1 MKGFSGFRK
10 TIFLLTALNCI
21 YVLPAFGELSMG
33 LVTATSVQRVN
44 RFEVIYTYT
53 AVLNNSGPE
62 PLSNVTATLTSNTP
76 YLTIIDGEIV
86 FPDVPVSDGIESTDT
101 ITIRYNRRHTFRDED
116 HDWSFSQEDPAP
128 SNTVPVADAGSDQ
141 SAFLWSTVTL
151 NGSGS
156 SDVDGDLLTFT
167 WSLLSAP
174 GGSAAALS
182 DPNAVMP
189 DFVLDAVGIYEL
201 ELVVNDG
208 TDDSVPDRVLITTS
222 NSPPVADAGLDQS
235 ILTGTTVSLDGSGSS
250 DVDGDLLTFTW
261 SLPGVPA
268 GSVAA
273 LSDPNAVMP
282 SFIAD
287 LPGSYLA
294 ELIVND
300 GFVDSAIDIVTVT
313 TENSGPVADAGPDQT
328 VAVGDL
334 VTLQGNGSSDA
345 DGDALSYLWSLIAVP
360 TTSSASLSDPAAV
373 SPAFIPDVPGDYL
386 GQLIVNDGVTD
397 SAPDTVKIST
407 INSAPVA
414 DAGPDQTSSVGGVV
428 TLDGSGSS
436 DVDGDV
442 LTYSW
447 AFTSKPAGSSASLS
461 DPGALSPAFVI
472 DLPGTYVVGLVV
484 NDGTLDSDSDPV
496 IIQTE
501 NQAPVAVA
509 VADADSVTLG
519 TQVNLDGTASS
530 DPDGDP
536 LGYAWTLTTPTEST
550 AILSDATSPTPG
562 FTPDVA
568 GNYLATLVV
577 SDGTLASV
585 AQVAV
590 SASIPNNPPTLVAVG
605 NRTISAS
612 QNFSL
617 RLFGIDTDIGD
628 TLTYSLSV
636 SPSAMSVNPATG
648 DLNWTPGAG
657 DLGANVV
664 MAQVNDNAGLSDAKS
679 FTIDVVAPVVPP
691 PANEPPQLAPI
702 VDQTVTVGNALA
714 VTPTANDPDVGD
726 SLTLSLPL
734 APAGLTLAAG
744 GTLQWTP
751 TVDQVGSHDV
761 TVQVT
766 DGSGV
771 VAVQSFIVTVIAVN
785 RAPVAVDDTYTARV
799 GETLA
804 VAAPGILENDMDLDG
819 DVLTSALVTDASK
832 GTLNLNPD
840 GSFDYTPTPPE
851 FVFDFGTQIRCQLP
865 ENERRSTET
874 VPIIMDLDGDGQ
886 SELIFTGS
894 YATGGAS
901 RQHITA
907 MRPDCSILW
916 SFESAGFGTPIPNL
930 GTTSNPRHPMA
941 AADMDGDG
949 NIEILVPIR
958 TTGILSD
965 HRYLILD
972 HEGTLIGQTDLIPQ
986 INSQTAFQHTA
997 PAIADLDADGDAEIV
1012 VAFIQANLPYLAI
1025 FDHNGNLLVVN
1036 EDAPST
1042 ANTSNSA
1049 GTKPV
1054 IVDLDLDGIP
1064 EILMTSHVY
1073 SNTGVYL
1080 RTFPLNE
1087 SLGAATVHS
1096 NPRAIPAVANFDSD
1110 PEPEIYFQTNR
1121 GIYLFDQDGSLI
1133 WFFNDDARKNVVSN
1147 SGFDIPVTL
1156 ANVDADSE
1164 IEIVTYIGRHYLT
1177 VLEADGSIKW
1187 QHTDAEWIFDDVA
1200 GPTAFDID
1208 GNGIAE
1214 VIHVNGVEGHNGGSN
1229 GLYIHDGE
1237 TGAELNF
1244 TRLNQGGSH
1253 LNSLLIADM
1262 DDDGESEIIVN
1273 NAFSTNAVWAGN
1285 IAVLEGLSGYP
1296 WAASRGIRNQLIDTY
1311 THIEDD
1317 GGVPVSVKPHWLQLG
1332 KNGFNFVPQSTKVY
1346 TQIQCE
1352 SPLATQLQHNATI
1365 AVGDVDNDG
1374 DIELAGVAF
1383 FGTTLQGTEVWL
1395 MNADDCSQQ
1404 LLPNAAD
1411 IRNAGGMSTGSQL
1424 GLHDIDGDGDL
1435 EIIGVRRIIPG
1446 VGSGGGEQ
1454 LLAVHH
1460 DGSLVWPGD
1469 GASEPLG
1476 LVSSIGNS
1484 SDGGFAQMGPTFA
1497 DIDGNGSVEIIMSW
1511 YTGAFGAAAPGNGV
1525 TVYNVADGTILWEYL
1540 GTTIAGDTDYK
1551 PPTVVDLDLDGTLE
1565 IIFHKEVLDHLGN
1578 KEFDLPIISL
1588 PESHL
1593 SVAVANFDEDPFP
1606 EIVGRDQGH
1615 LYLFEHDGTTV
1626 FANPNNNN
1634 SQSQISVAD
1643 FDGDG
1648 EVEFAWYNGLG
1659 GFLTSG
1665 YMEVYD
1671 TDGSLLWSHQGLKEF
1686 GEDITRLK
1694 GVNPTA
1700 FDANGDGAFDI
1711 VVHLDIPNPI
1721 FGEDDGVY
1729 IFDGR
1734 DGSLLEYMPIGSASR
1749 EQRYTTITDIDGDGA
1764 AEIISSFSNGLA
1776 GATRI
1781 WEGTASQPLPDA
1793 PAHRNQWT
1801 FNEGYA
1807 DAKGNTLSNP
1817 VPHWLQSGL
1826 NGWNL
1831 IKLPP
1836 DPLAGTT
1843 DSFTYTANDGQVN
1856 SNTATVTFDVQPP
1869 GTPPVFLS
1877 APDTLTT
1884 VGFSYEY
1891 APRVVDIDPGD
1902 SVSFILT
1909 GGPAGMTIDPGN
1921 GRVSFTPDSEGSYKV
1936 SILASDT
1943 IGFSTPQTYTLT
1955 VGLPVTVPSVISQSQ
1970 AIAETS
1976 LGGVGLLTGDV
1987 LSLNH
1992 PVIPAGDVSNQT
2004 PVAGSVAE
2012 FGSAVDLI
2020 ISLGPAPEDIDNDGD
2035 GFTENQGDC
2044 NDTDNT
2050 IHTGANDP
2058 SADGIDQDCDGID
2071 GNLSL
2076 TSILMLPATGDILTG
2091 DVVSLSATGIFEGG
2105 TSQNLTEIVNWSA
2118 GPVFSSATAGV
2129 FNVSATRGPVSGS
2142 AIINVVERV
2151 TGDVAPPVAE
2161 ITVPAAGSTVTE
2173 PVDIVG
2179 TATDANFLKYTIG
2192 IAPTGETDF
2201 TEIANSTS
2209 QVTDGVLG
2217 QFDPTVL
2224 INDLYT
2230 IRLTVFDQ
2238 GGNVSIHES
2247 TIQVD
2252 ENLKVGNFSLSF
2264 TDLHIPMSGIPI
2276 KVVRNYDSRDKRKGD
2291 FGVGWRLDVQTL
2303 RLRSNRVLGSAWQVA
2318 KSGFTYVLLPTD
2330 DHKVSLVLAN
2340 GQVEEF
2346 DLLVNPIVSALI
2358 PFPPSAIRAS
2368 YIARPGTL
2376 GRLESLDNN
2385 NLTILDGQPGD
2396 VGLRDDLTNQLY
2408 DPDLFRYTSADGTQ
2422 IVISKADG
2430 VQSIR
2435 DANGNTLTFTP
2446 NGITHSSGKSIIF
2459 VRDDLGRIAQITDPN
2474 GNSQTYTYDANG
2486 DLTHHTDTESNT
2498 TTYAYDAHHG
2508 LINLFD
2514 PLDRSLLRNEYG
2526 PDGRLISTT
2535 NADGRIVTLTHNVG
2549 ARQEIVTDIDGSMT
2563 VMEYDASG
2571 NVLSVTDPL
2580 GSVTSH
2586 TYDGSGNPL
2595 TTTNG
2600 EGETTTRTYDARSNK
2615 LTETDPLGNT
2625 TTFIY
2630 DSADRVTRK
2639 TDARGNST
2647 DFSYDAR
2654 GNLLTHTN
2662 ALGLVEL
2669 SNSYDTRGNLLVQ
2682 TDALGNTTQYEYDA
2696 VDNQIARTDALGNRT
2711 TYTYDAN
2718 GNQLTE
2724 TDRLGKTTTQLLD
2737 GRGLAIRSTDPL
2749 GNTTE
2754 FQYTVTGLLQA
2765 ITDPA
2770 GNTTHQVLNAEGRE
2784 LSSTD
2789 ALGNLTENSYDIKGN
2804 LTRTTDP
2811 LGRIR
2816 TLQYDDLDRQIGATE
2831 PDGNASVL
2839 MYDNAGRIVEQ
2850 IDARGNSTRFVYDF
2864 AGRNIKVIDAL
2875 LQETRF
2881 EYDSVGNRIGMVDA
2895 KGQIFSFSY
2904 DALDRRVQV
2913 NFPDGSFETTAYD
2926 AADRVIRE
2934 TDALGRST
2942 HYQYDAKG
2950 NLTGVTDV
2958 LGGQTSYLYDQ
2969 EDNLLAQ
2976 TDARGNTTRFI
2987 YDDADRQTRKTYP
3000 DGTTETRQYDPVG
3013 NVTTTT
3019 DANSDITV
3027 QSFDAKGQLIAKT
3040 FPDATGETFSY
3051 TATGKVATADNVQG
3065 TTTYSYDVNDRLVR
3079 LGNSDGSSIEY
3090 GYDAEG
3096 NRTSVASRL
3105 MPMALAR
3112 TTNYTYD
3119 VLNRIAT
3126 VIDPDSNTTTY
3137 AYDAVG
3143 NLASID
3149 YPNGVVTTYTYD
3161 SLSRLSLQVHSKA
3174 GVELERFHY
3183 VVNAI
3188 GDRTRVTQTDGS
3200 FVEYE
3205 YDGLRRL
3212 IRETH
3217 RNIFNTLIFDRNY
3230 IYDEVGNR
3238 TSTIDLGGTT
3248 IVYLYD
3254 SADKLLS
3261 AGSTSYAYD
3270 PNGNRSS
3277 RVDGGGLTTY
3287 DFDFENK
3294 LTSVNASS
3302 GAVTYGYN
3310 AQGNRTQRTESAVT
3324 THFLVDPIN
3333 PTGVSQVLGD
3343 YDSAANPIAEY
3354 FYGNQMLAQSRSGV
3368 THYLH
3373 RDARQN
3379 VRLLTDSAGNLTDT
3393 YQYQA
3398 FGQELSQFGSTTN
3411 PYRYSGERVD
3421 PTTGLVH
3428 MRARDYDP
3436 ATGRFVGRDPFEGVL
3451 RDPVSLHRYLYANA
3465 NPVFFSDPTGRFS
3478 AVELSVSVSIGEI
3491 LFNLGPTL
3499 IKGTFTAMIIKKF
3512 FGIGFHLRQAGY
3524 ELMLGQYN
3532 GPHKFEVGTSGYH
3545 VFLAGNAF
3553 IKMGAIAIDFVD
3565 TLTDA
3570 LFSITAASK
3579 SLVGVA
3585 GAVRAGSGAVSVA
3598 SNGAQLGLDLF
3609 ALTKKIDSVSGSV
3622 KNLHAAATGKS
3633 AGKDPNTTK
3642 AAAQLDTERTK
3653 AVSFELLKFVVGAF
3667 SKGK

>member
-1 MKGFSGFRK
+1 MKGFYGFCK

-33 LVTATSVQRVN
+33 LVTATSVQRVS

-101 ITIRYNRRHTFRDED
+101 ITIRYNRRHTFSDED

-128 SNTVPVADAGSDQ
+128 SNTKPTADAGPDQ

-151 NGSGS
+151 DGSGS
-156 SDVDGDLLTFT
+156 SDVDGDLLTFN
-167 WSLLSAP
+167 WSLLNVP
-174 GGSAAALS
+174 GGSVAALS

-189 DFVLDAVGIYEL
+189 DFVLDAVGLYEL

-287 LPGSYLA
+287 LPGSYSA

-300 GFVDSAIDIVTVT
+300 GIVDSAVDIVTAT
-313 TENSGPVADAGPDQT
+313 TENSGPVADAGLDQT

-334 VTLQGNGSSDA
+334 VTLQGGGSSDA
-345 DGDALSYLWSLIAVP
+345 DGDPLSYLWSLIAVP
-360 TTSSASLSDPAAV
+360 ATSSASLSDSTAV
-373 SPAFIPDVPGDYL
+373 SPAFTPDVPGDYL

-428 TLDGSGSS
+428 TLDGTGSS

-461 DPGALSPAFVI
+461 DPGALSPAFVV
-472 DLPGTYVVGLVV
+472 DLPGTYVIGLVV

-509 VADADSVTLG
+509 VADAGSVTLG
-519 TQVNLDGTASS
+519 TQVNLDGSASS

-536 LGYAWTLTTPTEST
+536 LGYAWTLTAPTGST
-550 AILSDATSPTPG
+550 AILSGATSPTPS

-568 GNYLATLVV
+568 GNYLVTLVV
-577 SDGTLASV
+577 SDGTLVSM
-585 AQVAV
+585 AQVVV
-590 SASIPNNPPTLVAVG
+590 SATIPNNPPTLVAVG
-605 NRTISAS
+605 DRTISAS

-664 MAQVNDNAGLSDAKS
+664 MAQVNDSAGLSDAKS
-679 FTIDVVAPVVPP
+679 FTIEVVAPVVPP

-702 VDQTVTVGNALA
+702 ADQTVIVGNALV

-726 SLTLSLPL
+726 ALTLSLPL
-734 APAGLTLAAG
+734 AAAGLTLAAD

-766 DGSGV
+766 DGSGAI
-771 VAVQSFIVTVIAVN
+771 AVQSFIVTVKAVN
-785 RAPVAVDDTYTARV
+785 GPPLARDDLYSATV
-799 GETLA
+799 GETLT
-804 VAAPGILENDMDLDG
+804 VAAAGVLGNDTDPDG
-819 DVLTSALVTDASK
+819 DALTAVLVNNATTGS
-832 GTLNLNPD
+832 LNFNQD
-840 GSFDYTPTPPE
+840 GSFDYQPPTPINNLVAVPVVGDLMQLAEPIAFNVSSTDLGTIWTHQDERHAFRTIDGDLNTSWFTTPGDAVNLGSSPYFEAVFAVDVRVTEIQMFGNRETPDGFDFLSGIFQLFDENGVELFNSGDLSLPAPERDIVVPVPSVDRVRHIRFTPTADESDKPGFAELKVMGSAVTRLFKHKTNIELTRFARFKTSASSIKDDHTLYDDENAVDQRHITNWLSEDGDTAPSFELTFPDQGITVREIHLFGATNFVNTPFTQRQFLTGE
-851 FVFDFGTQIRCQLP
+851 FRLLDGSGVELWSSGVVDLLDVATGFILPVPAVADVHTIRFEGATWNHATLGPGFSELKIFGDGLVWP
-865 ENERRSTET
+865 VYPGEDWAWTET
-874 VPIIMDLDGDGQ
+874 SMDVDLNKPARHVVNTPLVADLDGDGFP
-886 SELIFTGS
+886 EIVF
-894 YATGGAS
+894 
-901 RQHITA
+901 
-907 MRPDCSILW
+907 
-916 SFESAGFGTPIPNL
+916 SA
-930 GTTSNPRHPMA
+930 A
-941 AADMDGDG
+941 
-949 NIEILVPIR
+949 VP
-958 TTGILSD
+958 
-965 HRYLILD
+965 
-972 HEGTLIGQTDLIPQ
+972 HEGVSRFKAHIVVLDGRTGAEKQVQTDLAM
-986 INSQTAFQHTA
+986 SVDGYVSM
-997 PAIADLDADGDAEIV
+997 AIG
-1012 VAFIQANLPYLAI
+1012 
-1025 FDHNGNLLVVN
+1025 
-1036 EDAPST
+1036 
-1042 ANTSNSA
+1042 
-1049 GTKPV
+1049 
-1054 IVDLDLDGIP
+1054 
-1064 EILMTSHVY
+1064 
-1073 SNTGVYL
+1073 
-1080 RTFPLNE
+1080 
-1087 SLGAATVHS
+1087 
-1096 NPRAIPAVANFDSD
+1096 
-1110 PEPEIYFQTNR
+1110 
-1121 GIYLFDQDGSLI
+1121 
-1133 WFFNDDARKNVVSN
+1133 
-1147 SGFDIPVTL
+1147 
-1156 ANVDADSE
+1156 
-1164 IEIVTYIGRHYLT
+1164 
-1177 VLEADGSIKW
+1177 
-1187 QHTDAEWIFDDVA
+1187 
-1200 GPTAFDID
+1200 
-1208 GNGIAE
+1208 
-1214 VIHVNGVEGHNGGSN
+1214 
-1229 GLYIHDGE
+1229 
-1237 TGAELNF
+1237 
-1244 TRLNQGGSH
+1244 
-1253 LNSLLIADM
+1253 
-1262 DDDGESEIIVN
+1262 
-1273 NAFSTNAVWAGN
+1273 
-1285 IAVLEGLSGYP
+1285 
-1296 WAASRGIRNQLIDTY
+1296 
-1311 THIEDD
+1311 
-1317 GGVPVSVKPHWLQLG
+1317 
-1332 KNGFNFVPQSTKVY
+1332 
-1346 TQIQCE
+1346 
-1352 SPLATQLQHNATI
+1352 
-1365 AVGDVDNDG
+1365 
-1374 DIELAGVAF
+1374 
-1383 FGTTLQGTEVWL
+1383 
-1395 MNADDCSQQ
+1395 
-1404 LLPNAAD
+1404 
-1411 IRNAGGMSTGSQL
+1411 
-1424 GLHDIDGDGDL
+1424 DIDGDGLPEIVAYAYQETGSPNHLIAFEHDL
-1435 EIIGVRRIIPG
+1435 TLKWRSDEIGNVQWAGITIAN
-1446 VGSGGGEQ
+1446 
-1454 LLAVHH
+1454 L
-1460 DGSLVWPGD
+1460 D
-1469 GASEPLG
+1469 GAG
-1476 LVSSIGNS
+1476 LPEILVGHQVLDANGALLWSGVPIGDNQN
-1484 SDGGFAQMGPTFA
+1484 FVIPIAA
-1497 DIDGNGSVEIIMSW
+1497 DIDLDGKMEVIVRNR
-1511 YTGAFGAAAPGNGV
+1511 
-1525 TVYNVADGTILWEYL
+1525 VYGADGTLLWSMAS
-1540 GTTIAGDTDYK
+1540 T
-1551 PPTVVDLDLDGTLE
+1551 
-1565 IIFHKEVLDHLGN
+1565 
-1578 KEFDLPIISL
+1578 S
-1588 PESHL
+1588 S
-1593 SVAVANFDEDPFP
+1593 SVWAATGNFDDDAYP
-1606 EIVGRDQGH
+1606 EIVFTTFGGETF
-1615 LYLFEHDGTTV
+1615 LYEHDGTLKWKVDHKARSGPPT
-1626 FANPNNNN
+1626 
-1634 SQSQISVAD
+1634 VAD

-1648 EVEFAWYNGLG
+1648 KPEIGQ
-1659 GFLTSG
+1659 SG
-1665 YMEVYD
+1665 QLAYSVID
-1671 TDGSLLWSHQGLKEF
+1671 TDG
-1686 GEDITRLK
+1686 RLIW
-1694 GVNPTA
+1694 
-1700 FDANGDGAFDI
+1700 DQ
-1711 VVHLDIPNPI
+1711 PI
-1721 FGEDDGVY
+1721 DESSGTV
-1729 IFDGR
+1729 
-1734 DGSLLEYMPIGSASR
+1734 GSAVF
-1749 EQRYTTITDIDGDGA
+1749 DFDGDGSMEVVLHDHTYVRVFRGVDGEELLKIFLTGPTAVEYAVVADVDADGHAELVVASGGIGSYEQTHGIRVYGGLDNDWVRTRKIWNQHAYHVTNVNSDTTIPVVERHNWLIPGLNNYRQNAYPPDDLDRLESFTYKARA
-1764 AEIISSFSNGLA
+1764 AGQDSNLATVSIDVLTPNTAPEIIS
-1776 GATRI
+1776 
-1781 WEGTASQPLPDA
+1781 A
-1793 PAHRNQWT
+1793 PA
-1801 FNEGYA
+1801 
-1807 DAKGNTLSNP
+1807 
-1817 VPHWLQSGL
+1817 
-1826 NGWNL
+1826 
-1831 IKLPP
+1831 
-1836 DPLAGTT
+1836 
-1843 DSFTYTANDGQVN
+1843 
-1856 SNTATVTFDVQPP
+1856 
-1869 GTPPVFLS
+1869 LS
-1877 APDTLTT
+1877 AT
-1884 VGFSYEY
+1884 VGFDYLS
-1891 APRVVDIDPGD
+1891 AVGASDADNDPLLFSLVD
-1902 SVSFILT
+1902 
-1909 GGPAGMTIDPGN
+1909 GPSGMTIDSATGLLRWAPVLADLGDHA
-1921 GRVSFTPDSEGSYKV
+1921 VTVKVADDS
-1936 SILASDT
+1936 D
-1943 IGFSTPQTYTLT
+1943 FSTLLAYSLSVREPVVVPDVIGQTQAEASATYSAANLETGQIRYENHAT
-1955 VGLPVTVPSVISQSQ
+1955 IAAGTVISQ
-1970 AIAETS
+1970 A
-1976 LGGVGLLTGDV
+1976 L
-1987 LSLNH
+1987 
-1992 PVIPAGDVSNQT
+1992 P
-2004 PVAGSVAE
+2004 AGSVTE
-2012 FGSAVDLI
+2012 FGGAIGLV
-2020 ISLGPAPEDIDNDGD
+2020 ISLGPEPEDVDNDSD

-2044 NDTDNT
+2044 NDANGS
-2050 IHTGANDP
+2050 IFPGAVDIPGN
-2058 SADGIDQDCDGID
+2058 GIDENCDGVD
-2071 GNLSL
+2071 A
-2076 TSILMLPATGDILTG
+2076 TRPPAEIVVTPALKTILTG
-2091 DVVSLSATGIFEGG
+2091 QSVSLSATGLYGDGSNRNITG
-2105 TSQNLTEIVNWSA
+2105 VVVWSA
-2118 GPVFSSATAGV
+2118 GPVFSSATAGLFV
-2129 FNVSATRGPVSGS
+2129 VDASLGGVTGS
-2142 AIINVVERV
+2142 ANITVVERLV
-2151 TGDVAPPVAE
+2151 GDAVPPVASLV
-2161 ITVPAAGSTVTE
+2161 TPGKNSTVTE
-2173 PVDIVG
+2173 PVDVLG
-2179 TATDANFLKYTIG
+2179 SATDDNFLKYELAYALAGDTN
-2192 IAPTGETDF
+2192 F
-2201 TEIANSTS
+2201 TLLTS
-2209 QVTDGVLG
+2209 SDTPVSNGVLG

-2230 IRLTVFDQ
+2230 LRLTVFDR
-2238 GGNVSIHES
+2238 GGNISVDES
-2247 TIQVD
+2247 TVQVD

-2264 TDLHIPMSGIPI
+2264 TDLTIPMSGIPI
-2276 KVVRNYDSRDKRKGD
+2276 RVVRNYDSRDKRKGD
-2291 FGVGWRLDVQTL
+2291 FGIGWRLDVQTL
-2303 RLRSNRVLGSAWQVA
+2303 RLRSNRVLGSAWQVVR
-2318 KSGFTYVLLPTD
+2318 SGFTYALLPTD

-2340 GQVEEF
+2340 GKVEEF
-2346 DLLVNPIVSALI
+2346 DLLVNPIVSPLV
-2358 PFPPSAIRAS
+2358 PFPPSANRAS

-2385 NLTILDGQPGD
+2385 NLTILDGQPGE
-2396 VGLRDDLTNQLY
+2396 VGLRDDLTNKLY

-2422 IVISKADG
+2422 IIISKSDG
-2430 VQSIR
+2430 VQSIK

-2446 NGITHSSGKSIIF
+2446 NGITHSSGKSITF

-2474 GNSQTYTYDANG
+2474 GNSQTYTYNVNG
-2486 DLTHHTDTESNT
+2486 DLTHHTDTEAST
-2498 TTYAYDAHHG
+2498 TRYVYDANHG
-2508 LINLFD
+2508 LTDLFD
-2514 PLDRSLLRNEYG
+2514 PLDRTLLRNEYG

-2535 NADGRIVTLTHNVG
+2535 NPEGRVITLTHNVG

-2571 NVLSVTDPL
+2571 DVLSVTDPL

-2586 TYDGSGNPL
+2586 TYDGSDNPL

-2625 TTFIY
+2625 TTFTY

-2654 GNLLTHTN
+2654 GNLLSRRN
-2662 ALGLVEL
+2662 ALGVLEV
-2669 SNSYDTRGNLLVQ
+2669 SNSYDTQGNLLVQ

-2754 FQYTVTGLLQA
+2754 FQYTVTGLLEA

-2770 GNTTHQVLNAEGRE
+2770 GNTTHQVLSAEGRE

-2816 TLQYDDLDRQIGATE
+2816 TLQYDDMDRQIGVTE
-2831 PDGNASVL
+2831 ADGNASEL

-2850 IDARGNSTRFVYDF
+2850 IDARGNSTRFVYDV
-2864 AGRNIKVIDAL
+2864 AGRIIKMIDAL
-2875 LQETRF
+2875 LQETQF
-2881 EYDSVGNRIGMVDA
+2881 EYDSVGNRTRMIDA
-2895 KGQIFSFSY
+2895 EGNVFSFTY
-2904 DALDRRVQV
+2904 DALNRRVQV
-2913 NFPDGSFETTAYD
+2913 TLPDGSFETTGYD
-2926 AADRVIRE
+2926 VADRVIRE

-2942 HYQYDAKG
+2942 RNQYDANG
-2950 NLTGVTDV
+2950 NLTQVTDV
-2958 LGGQTSYLYDQ
+2958 LGNLTTYLYDQ
-2969 EDNLLAQ
+2969 EDNLLTQ
-2976 TDARGNTTRFI
+2976 TDARGNTTRFA
-2987 YDDADRQTRKTYP
+2987 YDDIGRQTTRIYP
-3000 DGTTETRQYDPVG
+3000 DGTVETMQYDSVG
-3013 NVTTTT
+3013 NVSTTT
-3019 DANSDITV
+3019 DPNGDITA

-3040 FPDATGETFSY
+3040 FPDTTGETFTY
-3051 TATGKVATADNVQG
+3051 TATGELATADNVQG
-3065 TTTYSYDVNDRLVR
+3065 TTTYLYDVNDRLVR
-3079 LGNSDGSSIEY
+3079 LGNPDGSSIEY

-3096 NRTSVASRL
+3096 NRTSVSTRL

-3112 TTNYTYD
+3112 TTSYTYD

-3126 VIDPDSNTTTY
+3126 VVDPDSNISTY
-3137 AYDAVG
+3137 AYDAIG

-3161 SLSRLSLQVHSKA
+3161 SLSRLSLQVHSKV

-3183 VVNAI
+3183 EVNAI

-3200 FVEYE
+3200 SVEYE
-3205 YDGLRRL
+3205 YDDLRRL
-3212 IRETH
+3212 TRETH

-3270 PNGNRSS
+3270 SNGNRRS

-3302 GAVTYGYN
+3302 GAVTYGYD
-3310 AQGNRTQRTESAVT
+3310 AQGNRNQRTESAAT
-3324 THFLVDPIN
+3324 THFLIDPIN

-3373 RDARQN
+3373 RDGRQN

-3491 LFNLGPTL
+3491 LFNLGPAV
-3499 IKGTFTAMIIKKF
+3499 IKGTFTAAIIQKF

-3524 ELMLGQYN
+3524 ELMLGQYK

-3545 VFLAGNAF
+3545 VFLTGNAF

-3570 LFSITAASK
+3570 LFSIKAASS
-3579 SLVGVA
+3579 SLVGVVGAVGA
-3585 GAVRAGSGAVSVA
+3585 GAGAVSVA
-3598 SNGAQLGLDLF
+3598 GNGAQLGVDLY
-3609 ALTKKIDSVSGSV
+3609 ALTQKINSVSGSV
-3622 KNLHAAATGKS
+3622 KNMHAAATGKS

-3653 AVSFELLKFVVGAF
+3653 AVSFGLLNFVVGAF
-3667 SKGK
+3667 SKR